1 MLVSININMSFR
13 IERQIQ
19 YMYLYKHAH
28 ACVCMCMYLGHFG
41 KVHQALRVVGL
52 GVHVERVDLVQVR
65 SDVGEGIGR
74 LAAGREGG
82 EGGEGGDST
91 SVCI

>member
-1 MLVSININMSFR
+1 
-13 IERQIQ
+13 
-19 YMYLYKHAH
+19 
-28 ACVCMCMYLGHFG
+28 MYLGHFG

-52 GVHVERVDLVQVR
+52 GVHVKRVDLVQVR

-91 SVCI
+91 GDAYDIVCTIWNTMFTYKNVLLTQFSGSILP